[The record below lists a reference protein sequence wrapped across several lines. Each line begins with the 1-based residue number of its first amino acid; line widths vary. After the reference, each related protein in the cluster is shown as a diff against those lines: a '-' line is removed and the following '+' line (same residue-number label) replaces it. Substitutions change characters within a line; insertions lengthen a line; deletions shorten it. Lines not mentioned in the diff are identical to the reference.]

1 MQPAFSAPE
10 HAAKSLAK
18 PAQKY
23 FTILFYAHVMVCDE
37 QRRPICQVP
46 VPIIYVEEKY
56 NRHLEESTELEFLK
70 SMEARN
76 RGGIGLSYRPA
87 RLHRLAEFIP
97 WNQFRGPI
105 NI

>member
-1 MQPAFSAPE
+1 M
-10 HAAKSLAK
+10 SLALVASLVGLV
-18 PAQKY
+18 PLLVDRGVTPLQQRVIHS
-23 FTILFYAHVMVCDE
+23 ILGTVTLILAFI
-37 QRRPICQVP
+37 QPILAFFRCAP
-46 VPIIYVEEKY
+46 GKKLGIFK
-56 NRHLEESTELEFLK
+56 K
-70 SMEARN
+70 SMGARN